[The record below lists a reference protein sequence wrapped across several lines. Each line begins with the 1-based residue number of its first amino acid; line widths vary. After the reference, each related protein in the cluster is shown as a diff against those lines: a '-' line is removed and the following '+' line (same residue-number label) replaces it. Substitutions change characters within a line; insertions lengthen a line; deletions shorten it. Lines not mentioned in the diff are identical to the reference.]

1 MSSPYAS
8 QGTTVTPDVDQIQQQ
23 LTRLEDQFT
32 SLRKQ
37 LHHSQRLALLGT
49 MAAMVSHEYNNLMTP
64 IVSFAGYALE
74 QDDPELTRSALN
86 KCLRQAKQACTLSNR
101 ILNMSADQDGAP
113 SAVSL
118 RELVDESI
126 ECLGRAIEK
135 DNIGLTVDVAD
146 DLSVCANPGQIQQVL
161 VNLIQNARQAML
173 GRRGRLTFRAERIG
187 DEVHIGVADIGQG
200 IRSDD
205 LPHIFEPFFTTK
217 SHADRPDKR
226 GIGLGLT
233 VCNDIV
239 TAHDGRID
247 VESTL
252 GHGTTFTVV
261 LPAAD

>member
-1 MSSPYAS
+1 MPSLSAS
-8 QGTTVTPDVDQIQQQ
+8 QERTVTPDGNQIQHQ
-23 LTRLEDQFT
+23 LSRLEEEFA

-74 QDDPELTRSALN
+74 QDDPELMRSALT
-86 KCLRQAKQACTLSNR
+86 KCLKQANQACALSNK
-101 ILNMSADQDGAP
+101 ILNMAADQDGAP
-113 SAVSL
+113 VAVPL
-118 RELVDESI
+118 RKLIDESI
-126 ECLGRAIEK
+126 ECLGRGLDK

-146 DLSVCANPGQIQQVL
+146 DLSIRANGAQIQQVL

-173 GRRGRLTFRAERIG
+173 GRRGRLTLRAERVDG
-187 DEVHIGVADIGQG
+187 EVHISVADIGHG

-205 LPHIFEPFFTTK
+205 LPHVFDPFFTTK

-247 VESTL
+247 VESTM